1 MNLLLP
7 KTRLASLFFLLAA
20 VPVISLAQFFNYA
33 DAYPGVN
40 YADADLDDRVTR
52 LLAEIE
58 MGKVTLAHDA
68 EGRGYL
74 DSLLAALE
82 IDPSSQVL
90 VFSKTALKTRFVT
103 SQTPRALYFND
114 DTYVGFI
121 QSSRS
126 LEIAT
131 MDPNVG
137 QVFFDFSQNPD
148 DGIEMEREMNRCL
161 RCHDSYSMT
170 GGGVPRFL
178 LSSVIADPR
187 AILSPTK
194 SASSRTPLR
203 R

>member
-90 VFSKTALKTRFVT
+90 V
-103 SQTPRALYFND
+103 
-114 DTYVGFI
+114 
-121 QSSRS
+121 
-126 LEIAT
+126 
-131 MDPNVG
+131 
-137 QVFFDFSQNPD
+137 
-148 DGIEMEREMNRCL
+148 
-161 RCHDSYSMT
+161 
-170 GGGVPRFL
+170 
-178 LSSVIADPR
+178 
-187 AILSPTK
+187 
-194 SASSRTPLR
+194 
-203 R
+203 